1 MPRFLSLVISALL
14 ALSLSGPGDAQALT
28 ERRVALIVGNSNYK
42 DSGLHLENPKNDA
55 SDIAAVLKQL
65 DFEVVLVTDVG
76 KRDIDMALQRF
87 ARLATNADS
96 ALFYYA
102 GHALQFE
109 GKNYIMP
116 IDAELEDDISI
127 KFNMVPIDDVREAL
141 DRANQSGVKIM
152 VLDACRN
159 NPIADRLLRMNV
171 GTTRSAN
178 PTRGLAR
185 IDKTQGMIV
194 AYATAAN
201 DVAYDGNNARNSPFT
216 SALIKYL
223 QEPGLE
229 IEMMFRRVTAD
240 VSAQTNGR
248 QRPETYISLLSEY
261 YINQSDRHIWETL
274 RDNGSLEQVRD
285 FVQRF
290 PYSVYA
296 FDAKHR
302 LDLLE
307 QSARERAEQ
316 AQLQRERERTEQET
330 ARRRELEERLAKLE
344 AAQQEV
350 NRQAAEQEAQR
361 RRVEQDR
368 LARLEAERQAAEQ
381 QAAKRREEQDRLTRL
396 EAERQAAQREQ
407 EAKRQQDERDRLARL
422 EAERQGAAREAAE
435 AAEVSKRKEA
445 ADRLAKLEEERI
457 KSQKAA
463 AEAEAGRKRA
473 AEEQQAKLEAD
484 RLKALSDAAAQAAA
498 QRREEENKKKAEL
511 NCQRERAALGPLAN
525 DAAKLDA
532 FAGTATCEE
541 VRIVAEGMA
550 ATKRAEQA
558 RLEQTCQNEQAQLD
572 VLRGAGPAARGQL
585 LKLQQGLN
593 CDRLRPFVMAAL
605 SEFPDT
611 SSQPSTSR
619 VASQQLIRNMQVEL
633 HRLGCFNS
641 EQTGVLNDETRAG
654 IKRFFAARGRTGDSA
669 TASEDLL
676 LDLKQQGKRVCPLSC
691 QSGESAKGDHC
702 IANRPTKDKT
712 VAKRPV
718 ERHAPP
724 PAAATVNADVRPA
737 PARPGAQIM
746 HGIGF

>member
-14 ALSLSGPGDAQALT
+14 GIFLVVPDDARALT
-28 ERRVALIVGNSNYK
+28 ERRVALVIGNSNYK
-42 DSGLHLENPKNDA
+42 DPGLKLTNPKNDA
-55 SDIAAVLKQL
+55 GDIAAVLKQL

-76 KRDIDMALQRF
+76 KRETDMALQRF

-116 IDAELEDDISI
+116 VDAELEDDISI

-141 DRANQSGVKIM
+141 ERASQSGVKILI
-152 VLDACRN
+152 LDACRN
-159 NPIADRLLRMNV
+159 NPIADRILRMNA

-201 DVAYDGNNARNSPFT
+201 DVAYDGNIARNSPFT
-216 SALIKYL
+216 TALIKYL

-261 YINQSDRHIWETL
+261 YINQSDRRIWERL
-274 RDNGSLEQVRD
+274 RDSGSLEEIRD

-307 QSARERAEQ
+307 RSDRERREQ

-350 NRQAAEQEAQR
+350 NKQAAEQEAQR
-361 RRVEQDR
+361 RRVEQERLARLDAERQGAEKEALKRQEEQER
-368 LARLEAERQAAEQ
+368 LARLEAERQTTQREKD
-381 QAAKRREEQDRLTRL
+381 AKRR
-396 EAERQAAQREQ
+396 
-407 EAKRQQDERDRLARL
+407 QDEQDRLARL
-422 EAERQGAAREAAE
+422 EVERQKAEREAAG
-435 AAEVSKRKEA
+435 AAEASKRKEA
-445 ADRLAKLEEERI
+445 AERLAKLEEERI
-457 KSQKAA
+457 KTQRET
-463 AEAEAGRKRA
+463 AEAEAARKRA
-473 AEEQQAKLEAD
+473 EAEQRAKLEAD
-484 RLKALSDAAAQAAA
+484 RAKALNEATAREAA
-498 QRREEENKKKAEL
+498 QRREQEDRKKAEL
-511 NCQRERAALGPLAN
+511 NCQRERASLETLAN
-525 DAAKLDA
+525 DVARLEE
-532 FAGTATCEE
+532 FAGKATCEAA
-541 VRIVAEGMA
+541 RIVAEGMIA
-550 ATKRAEQA
+550 NKRAEQV

-572 VLRGAGPAARGQL
+572 VLRGAGQPARDKL
-585 LKLQQGLN
+585 LKFQKSLN
-593 CDRLRPFVMAAL
+593 CERLRPFVVAAL
-605 SEFPDT
+605 ADFDT
-611 SSQPSTSR
+611 AR
-619 VASQQLIRNMQVEL
+619 ELIRGTQTEL
-633 HRLGCFNS
+633 HRLGCFNG
-641 EQTGVLNDETRAG
+641 EKTGVLNRETQES
-654 IKRFFAARGRTGDSA
+654 IKRFLAERGRSTDNV
-669 TASEDLL
+669 TASNDLL
-676 LDLKQQGKRVCPLSC
+676 SELINLTDRVCPLSC
-691 QSGESAKGDHC
+691 PSGQSAKGDRC
-702 IANRPTKDKT
+702 IADRPTKQK
-712 VAKRPV
+712 AASKRRP
-718 ERHAPP
+718 EDQSPSA
-724 PAAATVNADVRPA
+724 PAAASVNADVRPA
-737 PARPGAQIM
+737 PSRQSPAQTM
-746 HGIGF
+746 HGVGF